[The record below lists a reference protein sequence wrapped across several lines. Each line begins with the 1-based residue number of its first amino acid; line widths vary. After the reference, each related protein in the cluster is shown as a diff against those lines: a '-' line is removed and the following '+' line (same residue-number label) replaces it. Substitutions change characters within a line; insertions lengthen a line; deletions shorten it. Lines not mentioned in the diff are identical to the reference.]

1 MSVSIIIPV
10 YNAEQYIDECLK
22 SILTQTYT
30 DYEIILV
37 DDGSKD
43 KSPDIC
49 DDYAKKYENIRSLHE
64 LNSGPSTARNW
75 GLQEAKGDYIIFV
88 DSDDFWMES
97 DNLMTLM
104 NHPALKSPSFEVLE
118 FNRVRYMPS
127 SKSYVNFPKFPE
139 FLLEPHNIN
148 QVIPELV
155 GKGLFPMSPCTKVMK
170 KDFLLRNNIKFI
182 EGIISEDSPWYMD
195 ILLKAQDGLVFSNLY
210 MYGNRSEIQTSR
222 STQFSE
228 KKIKDIV
235 WILGCDSDRVNKS
248 NLPDNVKSALL
259 SSLAYKYILVIVLE
273 HEHWNQIDDKVHKE
287 IEEFKWLL
295 QYDVHPKVRRVNKL
309 IKYIGWTLSMK
320 LLSFY
325 LNNRDKIK
333 KYI

>member
-64 LNSGPSTARNW
+64 VNSGPSTARNW

-182 EGIISEDSPWYMD
+182 EGIISEECVEDDRVVLFLILKISLHHCQLIQIGEQCQVLSVHNDS
-195 ILLKAQDGLVFSNLY
+195 
-210 MYGNRSEIQTSR
+210 SR
-222 STQFSE
+222 SL
-228 KKIKDIV
+228 K
-235 WILGCDSDRVNKS
+235 R
-248 NLPDNVKSALL
+248 L
-259 SSLAYKYILVIVLE
+259 SVVSR
-273 HEHWNQIDDKVHKE
+273 HH
-287 IEEFKWLL
+287 
-295 QYDVHPKVRRVNKL
+295 
-309 IKYIGWTLSMK
+309 
-320 LLSFY
+320 
-325 LNNRDKIK
+325 
-333 KYI
+333 